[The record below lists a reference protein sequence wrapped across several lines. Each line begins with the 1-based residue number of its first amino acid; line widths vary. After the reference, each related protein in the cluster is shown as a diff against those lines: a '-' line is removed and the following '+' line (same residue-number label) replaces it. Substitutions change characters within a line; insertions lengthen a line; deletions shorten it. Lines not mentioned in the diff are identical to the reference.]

1 MTRNLFEQ
9 QLHRLQDE
17 ILELGSSV
25 DQSLM
30 EAVVALRRRDLASA
44 RRLEA
49 HDEIINKK
57 RFAIEED
64 CLTLIATQQPMA
76 RDLRILAAILE
87 VITELERMGDYVK
100 GIAHIITMLGPEP
113 LPPDLLD
120 HFDAMAA
127 RSTEML
133 RQSLQAF
140 LAGDAKAAKA
150 IPAGDDE
157 VDKLYNLIYRELV
170 RQMIANPESIDHATH
185 LLWVAHDLERFA
197 DRVSNI
203 CERTLF
209 FATGEMMEIRSTND
223 ETDHAS
229 PPQSGKDPASKMK

>member
-1 MTRNLFEQ
+1 
-9 QLHRLQDE
+9 
-17 ILELGSSV
+17 
-25 DQSLM
+25 
-30 EAVVALRRRDLASA
+30 
-44 RRLEA
+44 
-49 HDEIINKK
+49 
-57 RFAIEED
+57 
-64 CLTLIATQQPMA
+64 
-76 RDLRILAAILE
+76 
-87 VITELERMGDYVK
+87 
-100 GIAHIITMLGPEP
+100 
-113 LPPDLLD
+113 
-120 HFDAMAA
+120 
-127 RSTEML
+127 ML